1 MTLHRT
7 TVLAPSPSELVE
19 HLLAETAQSE
29 PGPARVEPLLDLL
42 RLSTVSIDFAA
53 ELPEA
58 RTTSGEPV
66 RALLDYQER
75 LIAIDAALSPKRSR
89 FSSLHEI
96 GHYVLPEHTGQIVR
110 CSDRDLGFRAVHAQE
125 REANAFAADL
135 QFKGRLFKL
144 ETAALP
150 ISAVT
155 VKDIATTFDASFE
168 SGAWHLV
175 ETSSRPCLF
184 AAYERT
190 ATPDAPEPSTSV
202 RYSVASPS
210 FEQVYGSRLTDNN
223 NAIVSAVW
231 TPGRDIAD
239 SVVDDVDVE
248 TANGETTRF
257 RAEYFFNGYNVF
269 CLLTRSRLARIPTH
283 SHAW

>member
-1 MTLHRT
+1 MTPQRT
-7 TVLAPSPSELVE
+7 TVLAPTPSELVE
-19 HLLAETAQSE
+19 HLLAETGQSE
-29 PGPARVEPLLDLL
+29 PGPAQVEPLLDLL

-75 LIAIDAALSPKRSR
+75 LIAIDAALSSKRSR

-96 GHYVLPEHTGQIVR
+96 GHYVLPEHTGQIVM
-110 CSDRDLGFRAVHAQE
+110 CSDHDLGFRAVHAQE

-155 VKDIATTFDASFE
+155 VRDIAEVFDASFE
-168 SGAWHLV
+168 SSARHLV
-175 ETSSRPCLF
+175 ETSLKTCLL
-184 AAYERT
+184 AVYEKTGESDTETR
-190 ATPDAPEPSTSV
+190 STSV
-202 RYSVASPS
+202 RYSIASPS
-210 FEQVYGSRLTDNN
+210 FEQRYGARLNDDDNDRV
-223 NAIVSAVW
+223 AAVW
-231 TPGRDIAD
+231 TTGRDIAD
-239 SVVDDVDVE
+239 SIADNIDVE
-248 TANGETTRF
+248 TADGETTSF
-257 RAEYFFNGYNVF
+257 RAEYFFNGYNAF
-269 CLLTRSRLARIPTH
+269 CLLSL
-283 SHAW
+283 